1 MKSNGFHSFPPLEPG
16 TRLTQGTIRN
26 IDVTD
31 ETSRDL
37 LGEAAVAEIQSGMI
51 VGLGTGR
58 TASRG
63 ILALARRVREEG
75 LQVHCVPTS
84 HVSETL
90 ARANQL
96 NILDFAMVERVD
108 YLFDGADEVDPRLR
122 MIKGKGGA
130 LVRERIVAHASTRN
144 VFMVGED
151 KLVDHL
157 GARSPLPVAVVA
169 YGLASVR
176 QRISNLGANGV
187 VRRTL
192 DGQLFLTDNGSLI
205 IDCTLPEGVD
215 IEDLACELDSIP
227 GVIDHGLF
235 LDEADEVLVETAD
248 GITRM
253 VPAAVSTNG

>member
-1 MKSNGFHSFPPLEPG
+1 M
-16 TRLTQGTIRN
+16 
-26 IDVTD
+26 TD
-31 ETSRDL
+31 NTPRDL
-37 LGEAAVAEIQSGMI
+37 LGEAAVAEIQSGMV

-75 LQVHCVPTS
+75 LQIHCVPTS
-84 HVSETL
+84 HVAETL

-96 NILDFAMVERVD
+96 SILDFAMVERVD

-157 GARSPLPVAVVA
+157 GARSPLPIAVIA

-176 QRISNLGANGV
+176 QRLSNLGLNGV

-205 IDCTLPEGVD
+205 IDCTLPEGIDV
-215 IEDLACELDSIP
+215 EDLGDQLNSVP

-235 LDEADEVLVETAD
+235 LDEADEVLVETAE

-253 VPAAVSTNG
+253 LPAAVSSGG